1 VIDQNDMPNSK
12 KLASRMKS
20 GVVRIVVSNR
30 RDVEF
35 DANGLVKCVQLKIVR
50 S

>member
-1 VIDQNDMPNSK
+1 MQKYPKVIDQNDMPNSK
-12 KLASRMKS
+12 KLASGMKS
-20 GVVRIVVSNR
+20 R

-35 DANGLVKCVQLKIVR
+35 DATGLVKCVQLKILR